1 VGGRVLAQW
10 MEMQQI
16 ASSISFTDEPDTMIW
31 HFNSSGR
38 YSVQSLYGIVTD
50 RGVRQIFTP
59 VVWKITVPPRIHI
72 FLWLLAKNK
81 ILTRDNLDKRRKLDD
96 LTCLFC
102 SEPETAHHLFF
113 ECCVAHSIWS
123 IMSKILGI
131 SVGRDF
137 ESIAK
142 LWLRDK
148 QFKYI
153 NMCNAAV
160 LWTLWKTR
168 MTFAFRIRTGEG
180 QGRYLGDALNRSRA
194 GACWCRKR
202 GTWTGW
208 WKIWRT

>member
-1 VGGRVLAQW
+1 VGRRVLAQW

-31 HFNSSGR
+31 YFNSSGR

-50 RGVRQIFTP
+50 RGVRQFFTP

-102 SEPETAHHLFF
+102 SEPETVHHLFF
-113 ECCVAHSIWS
+113 ECCVAHSIWN

-142 LWLRDK
+142 T
-148 QFKYI
+148 
-153 NMCNAAV
+153 V
-160 LWTLWKTR
+160 V
-168 MTFAFRIRTGEG
+168 
-180 QGRYLGDALNRSRA
+180 
-194 GACWCRKR
+194 KR
-202 GTWTGW
+202 QA
-208 WKIWRT
+208 I